1 MTHAILNRSVSP
13 DVGILGTGR
22 MGVRL
27 AAMFARAGR
36 RVVLGSRDPE
46 RAARIVSGLGVHGLT
61 AGDYERALAAPIVLP
76 AAFIRDGLFDLLD
89 AHRAA
94 LEGKVLIDIT
104 NPFNEDYSDFIFPWS
119 TSGAEE
125 LQKRFPRVRVVGAF
139 KNVWWEVFDAP
150 HFDGVVSDVFVVS
163 DDALAKAALFELAAG
178 TPFRYV
184 DAGVLQN
191 ARTIERMT
199 LLMGEIGRR
208 YNYHPRMNWRVLG
221 EPWRSGSADKD
232 GVDRLIARAAT

>member
-1 MTHAILNRSVSP
+1 MSQSP
-13 DVGILGTGR
+13 SSSSPPDLGILGTGR

-36 RVVLGSRDPE
+36 RVVLGSRTPE
-46 RAARIVSGLGVHGLT
+46 RAARIVDRLRAPGVT
-61 AGDYERALAAPIVLP
+61 AGDYSQALTAPIVLP
-76 AAFIRDGLFDLLD
+76 AVFIRDGLFDLLE
-89 AHRAA
+89 AHGADLA
-94 LEGKVLIDIT
+94 GKVMIDIT
-104 NPFNEDYSDFIFPWS
+104 NPFNEDYSGFIFPES

-125 LQKRFPRVRVVGAF
+125 LQKRLPRVRVVGAF

-150 HFDGVVSDVFVVS
+150 HFDGVVSDVFVVG
-163 DDALAKAALFELAAG
+163 DDSRAKAAVFELAEG
-178 TPFRYV
+178 TPFRYI
-184 DAGVLQN
+184 DGGALKN

-221 EPWRSGSADKD
+221 EPWTPGSADKD
-232 GVDRLIARAAT
+232 GVDKLIERTG

>member
-1 MTHAILNRSVSP
+1 MSLSP
-13 DVGILGTGR
+13 SNSSAPELGILGTGR

-36 RVVLGSRDPE
+36 RVVLGSRSPE
-46 RAARIVSGLGVHGLT
+46 RAARIVASLRIPGVS
-61 AGDYERALAAPIVLP
+61 AGDYGQALTAPIVLP
-76 AAFIRDGLFDLLD
+76 AVFIRDGLFDVLD
-89 AHRAA
+89 AHAAA
-94 LEGKVLIDIT
+94 LAGKVMIDIT
-104 NPFNEDYSDFIFPWS
+104 NPFNEDYSDFIFPES

-125 LQKRFPRVRVVGAF
+125 LQKRLPRVRVVGAF

-150 HFDGVVSDVFVVS
+150 HFEGVVSDVFVVGN
-163 DDALAKAALFELAAG
+163 DPAAKAAVLELAVG

-184 DAGVLQN
+184 DAGALKN

-208 YNYHPRMNWRVLG
+208 YKYHPRMNWRVLG
-221 EPWRSGSADKD
+221 EPWKSGSADKD
-232 GVDRLIARAAT
+232 GVDKLIERAG